1 MAQATER
8 VPARAGINLWERAG
22 AFVALTKP
30 RIIELLL
37 ITTLP
42 SMFLASEGWPDLWLV
57 VATLIGGALTAGASN
72 AFNMVLDRD
81 IDAVMARTKGRPL
94 PAGRLDTGTAVTFGA
109 VLAISGPMWLWTMV
123 NLQAAT
129 IAAAG
134 MVFYVYVY
142 TAFLKRRTAQNIVI
156 GGAAGAVPALVG
168 WVAVT
173 GELHPAAW
181 VLFALVFLWTPPHF
195 WALAV
200 MKADEYA
207 DARVPMLPVVKGAAA
222 AARSSLRYAVA
233 TVAVSLALPL
243 VYSRVGWLYLAA
255 ASCLGSL
262 FIGRTAMFRK
272 NPSESSASQLF
283 GYSIV
288 YLAGVSLAVVLDQIT
303 PPSGL

>member
-8 VPARAGINLWERAG
+8 VSARAGINIWERAG

-42 SMFLASEGWPDLWLV
+42 SMFLASEGWADPWLV
-57 VATLIGGALTAGASN
+57 LATLIGGALTAGASN

-81 IDAVMARTKGRPL
+81 IDAVMARTRERPL
-94 PAGRLDTGTAVTFGA
+94 PSGRLDVVSATAFGSILA
-109 VLAISGPMWLWTMV
+109 VAGPAWLWATV
-123 NLQAAT
+123 NLHAAT

-142 TAFLKRRTAQNIVI
+142 TAFLKRRTTQNIVI

-168 WVAVT
+168 WAAVT
-173 GELHPAAW
+173 GELHAAAW
-181 VLFALVFLWTPPHF
+181 LLFALVFLWTPPHF

-200 MKADEYA
+200 MKKDEYA
-207 DARVPMLPVVKGAAA
+207 DASVPMLPVVRGAAA
-222 AARSSLRYAVA
+222 AAHSGFRYAVA

-243 VYSRVGWLYLAA
+243 VHPRVGWLYLAV
-255 ASCLGSL
+255 ASCLGAL
-262 FIGRTAMFRK
+262 FIGRTARFRK
-272 NPSESSASQLF
+272 DPSESSAGELF